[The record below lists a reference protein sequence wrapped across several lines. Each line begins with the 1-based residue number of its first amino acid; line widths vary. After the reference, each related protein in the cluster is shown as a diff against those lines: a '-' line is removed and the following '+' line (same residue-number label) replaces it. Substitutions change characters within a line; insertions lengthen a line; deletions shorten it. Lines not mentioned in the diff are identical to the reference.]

1 MADKQKE
8 IKRIR
13 ERSERFEVAF
23 NQIHAELKKLE
34 QNAETDQFLE
44 LLHRVKNRHAP
55 IRRYFDDLKSYAK
68 LRNALVHEK
77 SRKNFYIAEP
87 HPEIVEQIE
96 SIAEFLR
103 VPPSILTVAS
113 KPVKTFEADEDVKD
127 ALMEMEKHE
136 FTQYPIYEDGRFKFL
151 MTESGLRRYFA
162 SKLKGAK
169 IDLAGQKLRDVQK
182 YERTN
187 TVKVVSQGMNIFELQ
202 DLYDS
207 RAEEEN
213 KLEAV
218 IITENGSHKE
228 KPIGIVSSW
237 DLIKMDMD

>member
-1 MADKQKE
+1 MADQHKE
-8 IKRIR
+8 IKRQR

-23 NQIHAELKKLE
+23 NQIHTELKKLE
-34 QNAETDQFLE
+34 RNADTDQFLE
-44 LLHRVKNRHAP
+44 LLHKVKNRHAP
-55 IRRYFDDLKSYAK
+55 IRRYFDDLKSYAR

-87 HPEIVEQIE
+87 HPEVVEQIE
-96 SIAEFLR
+96 SIAEFLQ

-113 KPVKTFEADEDVKD
+113 KPVKTFDADEEVKV
-127 ALMEMEKHE
+127 ALEEMEGHE
-136 FTQYPIYEDGRFKFL
+136 FTQYPIYEDGHFKFL

-162 SKLKGAK
+162 SRLEGSK

-182 YERTN
+182 HEKTN
-187 TVKVVSQGMNIFELQ
+187 TVKIVSKDMNIFELQ

-207 RAEEEN
+207 RSEDEN

-218 IITENGSHKE
+218 IITENGSYKE
-228 KPIGIVSSW
+228 EPIGIVSSW
-237 DLIKMDMD
+237 DLIKMDTD